1 MNLQINRT
9 DDGVKNYPLHT
20 HAFSEIMFYLE
31 GTGCMKTEQG
41 DFPFSSGTIIIV
53 PKGVAHGSQ
62 SENGF
67 KNISVCGNFYRL
79 QDLKEVS
86 VLSDNANNDG
96 LFLAKTIYNNRF
108 SDKEYLETLCM
119 AYLLFIRQNL
129 SVKNPL
135 SAATENIISEIT
147 KNYSDTDFKL
157 SDLLNKSNYSE
168 DYIRAYFKKVTK
180 KTPTEFLT
188 DVRIKHACFLIGIYR
203 DNLALN
209 LIAERCGYTDY
220 VYFSK
225 QFKKTTGVSPS
236 KYKDLLP

>member
-20 HAFSEIMFYLE
+20 HAFPEIMFYLE
-31 GTGCMKTEQG
+31 GVGYMKTEQG
-41 DFPFSSGTIIIV
+41 DFSFSPGTIIIV
-53 PKGVAHGSQ
+53 PKGVEHGLQ

-67 KNISVCGNFYRL
+67 KNISVSGNFYRF

-86 VLSDNANNDG
+86 VLSDNVNNDG
-96 LFLAKTIYNNRF
+96 LCLAKMLYNNRF

-135 SAATENIISEIT
+135 SAATENIISGIT
-147 KNYSDTDFKL
+147 KNYADTDFKL

-203 DNLALN
+203 DNLSLDE
-209 LIAERCGYTDY
+209 ISERCGYTDY

-236 KYKDLLP
+236 KYKALL